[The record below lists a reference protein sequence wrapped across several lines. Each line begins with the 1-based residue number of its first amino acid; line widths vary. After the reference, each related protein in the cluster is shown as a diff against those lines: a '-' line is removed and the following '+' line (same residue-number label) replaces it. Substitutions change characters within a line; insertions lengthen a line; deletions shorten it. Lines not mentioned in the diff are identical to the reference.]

1 MIALAFELQAIRL
14 SENRTN
20 LVLVEIAEESTEAPV
35 AVGSATMVARGSATL
50 VQDELSSGRLVP
62 ILGDFEIVDGAFE
75 IRLAYNSRTFLPA
88 KVRAFV
94 EHAAAFFEGTADA

>member
-1 MIALAFELQAIRL
+1 MF
-14 SENRTN
+14 NREM
-20 LVLVEIAEESTEAPV
+20 VLEGFGIGA
-35 AVGSATMVARGSATL
+35 MSATL